1 MQITR
6 ISHLKLLVTVP
17 EKPPQEMI
25 DDYIKGY
32 RESPD
37 KGYKHAR
44 ETVPDVEAVIEKVI
58 KPSIKGTKDSLNPN
72 FVTRSGMKV
81 KNIPPPTRAE
91 MEKWARNY
99 LKGMEYAFRDGGKEY
114 LAIIKLMA
122 EIYGKRMRPTLA
134 ITGFK
139 DKIRGVSRVAARCL
153 TGDES
158 VLPLILPEE
167 MIKGPLI
174 NVILEGREG
183 RFSSRLNSQ
192 LISDGSQIIDRGY
205 QPGDIIEGNA
215 NINELGN
222 SYARKEFVP
231 FTPNGASH
239 IAFMVTPL
247 VGYHHGV
254 REDRQLFLEIVVS
267 VP

>member
-1 MQITR
+1 MTTIILQI
-6 ISHLKLLVTVP
+6 KLRVEVP
-17 EKPPQEMI
+17 EETPQEMI
-25 DDYIKGY
+25 DTYIKGY
-32 RESPD
+32 KESPD

-44 ETVPDVEAVIEKVI
+44 EAVPDVKAVIEKII

-72 FVTRSGMKV
+72 YVTRSGMKV
-81 KNIPPPTRAE
+81 KNIPPPTQAE
-91 MEKWARNY
+91 MEKWARKY

-114 LAIIKLMA
+114 IAVIKLMA

-139 DKIRGVSRVAARCL
+139 DKIRGVSRVAALCL
-153 TGDES
+153 IGNES

-192 LISDGSQIIDRGY
+192 LVSDGSQIIKNGY
-205 QPGDIIEGNA
+205 QPGDIIEANA
-215 NINELGN
+215 NINKVVN
-222 SYARKEFVP
+222 TYARDGFVP

-239 IAFMVTPL
+239 IDFI
-247 VGYHHGV
+247 
-254 REDRQLFLEIVVS
+254 REKGQLFLDIQVS